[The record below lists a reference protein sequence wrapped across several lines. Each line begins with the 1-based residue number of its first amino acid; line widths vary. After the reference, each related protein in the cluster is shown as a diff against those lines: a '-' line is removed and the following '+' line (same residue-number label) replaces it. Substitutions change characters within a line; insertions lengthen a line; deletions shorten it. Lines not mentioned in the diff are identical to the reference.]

1 MQLCWS
7 KETRT
12 GKEETFNLKFV
23 VFKAHL
29 IYCLASAK
37 DNTNRSA
44 ERWEGVVSG
53 IRRNRIVFHTPKAA
67 TVEFVSIKENDDGTG
82 TSTPKSKTILVRAY
96 KIQAEKKKFRTYK
109 KKV

>member
-7 KETRT
+7 KDGRT

-29 IYCLASAK
+29 MYCLARAK

-44 ERWEGVVSG
+44 ERWKGVVSS
-53 IRRNRIVFHTPKAA
+53 IRRNRIVFYTPKAA
-67 TVEFVSIKENDDGTG
+67 TVEYVSIKGNGDG
-82 TSTPKSKTILVRAY
+82 TSTKSKTILVRAY
-96 KIQAEKKKFRTYK
+96 KIQAEKKKFRSYK